1 MTLITVKSPAAEEF
15 RRELNTQGLE
25 TDTKKHLNSVMEVNV
40 D

>member
-1 MTLITVKSPAAEEF
+1 MTLITKSPAAEEF